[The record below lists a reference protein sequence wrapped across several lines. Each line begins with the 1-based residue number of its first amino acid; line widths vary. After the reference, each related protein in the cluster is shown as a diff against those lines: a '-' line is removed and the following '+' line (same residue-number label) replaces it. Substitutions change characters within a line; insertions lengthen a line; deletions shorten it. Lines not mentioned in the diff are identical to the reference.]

1 MNPEYMREAFDLA
14 RKGRALASPNPMVG
28 AVLVRGGEVVGRG
41 FHTYAGVQHAEA
53 IALAQAGEK
62 ARGATLYLNLEP
74 CSHQG
79 RTPPCVDALIQAGVA
94 SVVAPIEDPNP
105 LVAGKG
111 FRKLREA
118 GIEVEMAASFA
129 AEAGKLNEPFLHFM
143 RTGRPLVT
151 LKTAIT
157 LDGKIS
163 APDDGVP
170 SGSGWITSE
179 RARAHV
185 QELRHDHDAILT
197 GIGTVLADDCLLTDR
212 TGLARCRP
220 LLRVILDSQLRLP
233 LDSKMARSAAGDV
246 VVVATSA
253 SSAERRKLL
262 EGRGIRVLIF
272 DGPGGRADLGS
283 LIDWLGRQR
292 CLSLMIEAGSKVNW
306 TALES
311 GVVDR
316 IFFYYGPKI
325 LGGLE
330 ALPLAG
336 GLGRRRRADAIRIR
350 GVTIHQIP
358 PDEFAVEGYVDV
370 HRDY

>member
-1 MNPEYMREAFDLA
+1 MTSSYMREALDLA
-14 RKGRALASPNPMVG
+14 RQGRGLASPNPLVG
-28 AVLVRGGEVVGRG
+28 AVLVREGEVVGRG
-41 FHTYAGVQHAEA
+41 FHTYAGLHHAEI

-74 CSHQG
+74 CSHFG

-94 SVVAPIEDPNP
+94 RVVAPLEDPNP
-105 LVAGKG
+105 LVAGQG
-111 FRKLREA
+111 FRRLREA
-118 GIEVEMAASFA
+118 GVEVEPAPDFA
-129 AEAGKLNEPFLHFM
+129 AAAGKLNEPFLHFM

-163 APDDGVP
+163 APDDNR
-170 SGSGWITSE
+170 GWITSE

-212 TGLARCRP
+212 TGYPRCRP
-220 LLRVILDSQLRLP
+220 LLRIVMDSQLRLP
-233 LDSKMARSAAGDV
+233 LDSKMARSAAGDLL
-246 VVVATSA
+246 VVATSA
-253 SSAERRKLL
+253 ASAERRKAL
-262 EGRGIRVLIF
+262 EARGIRLLVF
-272 DGPGGRADLGS
+272 DGPGGRADLAS
-283 LIDWLGRQR
+283 VIEWLGRER
-292 CLSLMIEAGSKVNW
+292 YLSLMIEAGSKINW
-306 TALES
+306 TALET
-311 GVVDR
+311 GCVDR

-336 GLGRRRRADAIRIR
+336 GIGRRRRSDAIRIH
-350 GVTIHQIP
+350 GVTIHPIP
-358 PDEFAVEGYVDV
+358 PDEFAVEGYV
-370 HRDY
+370 HRDR